1 MLTVVQ
7 ALAGLQMCY
16 VSCLPSQWRVSFL
29 FLANEN
35 VQVSQSW
42 KSLQALTL
50 DWAQVCLTQSFLC
63 LLYFVFHF
71 YGHVLL
77 LQPVRLWLVYTFVFF
92 FFPSA
97 VTLTLGTI
105 ICYPDYWTSLLQGFH
120 NSFPNSNLFYTIN
133 RSVSLRHI
141 LITLLTF

>member
-1 MLTVVQ
+1 MWLWGYRFLRTSLTYSCFKDGDSNCRQLITCLMFSRHSLDFKCVMFHASQ
-7 ALAGLQMCY
+7 ASGVC
-16 VSCLPSQWRVSFL
+16 PFL

-71 YGHVLL
+71 YGHVLV
-77 LQPVRLWLVYTFVFF
+77 LQPVRLWLVYTSVFF

-97 VTLTLGTI
+97 VTLTLGAI
-105 ICYPDYWTSLLQGFH
+105 ICYPDYWTSLL
-120 NSFPNSNLFYTIN
+120 
-133 RSVSLRHI
+133 
-141 LITLLTF
+141 